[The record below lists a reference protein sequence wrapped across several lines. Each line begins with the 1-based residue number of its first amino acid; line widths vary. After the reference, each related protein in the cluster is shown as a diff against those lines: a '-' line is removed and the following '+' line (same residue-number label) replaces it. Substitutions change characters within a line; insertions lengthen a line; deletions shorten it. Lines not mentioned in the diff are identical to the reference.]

1 LGSLGSHGDFPFTLS
16 APSSGDLKPPRGQVN
31 FQNDSHTLDSTR
43 LDLTRLASTST
54 LSPSLKWTT
63 TMKTMKT
70 IITRLSDSVQ
80 SALQQWQ
87 IMAFLVAIDVKQQWK
102 RREGKGR
109 DREEWRERQA
119 GVSDAVPREVSVTF
133 ERVSLDGRA

>member
-1 LGSLGSHGDFPFTLS
+1 
-16 APSSGDLKPPRGQVN
+16 
-31 FQNDSHTLDSTR
+31 
-43 LDLTRLASTST
+43 
-54 LSPSLKWTT
+54 
-63 TMKTMKT
+63 MKTMKT
-70 IITRLSDSVQ
+70 IITRLSDLVQ